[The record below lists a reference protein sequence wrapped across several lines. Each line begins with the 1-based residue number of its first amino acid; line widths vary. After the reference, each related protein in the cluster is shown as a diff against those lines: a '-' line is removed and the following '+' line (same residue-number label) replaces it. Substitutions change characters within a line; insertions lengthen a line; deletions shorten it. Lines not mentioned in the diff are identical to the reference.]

1 MNIFGY
7 ILAIYFIAVNI
18 TAFAMMGVDK
28 KKAVRHEWRIPEARL
43 FGSALLGGGM
53 GAVIGMY
60 VFRHKTRHWY
70 FVVGM
75 PLIIILNFAII
86 YLLVKYTGVF

>member
-1 MNIFGY
+1 MNIFDY
-7 ILAIYFIAVNI
+7 ILAIYLVAVNI
-18 TAFAMMGVDK
+18 TAFAMMGADK

-75 PLIIILNFAII
+75 PLIMILNFAII